1 MKFLKTSLIVIII
14 ISVVLLFTNYYS
26 YIFAKSVDGEIV
38 GVERVTEP
46 AAVIGG
52 GSLTPQ
58 QMYSFA
64 VAIRDKETGTIFTAS
79 SEDRQWAVAKKGFCA
94 NAKFYPYPPWN
105 LEKSGTYFRARLIEL
120 RDCNNLLGS
129 GGVEATQQPAETPV
143 PTPAPPESAPTATP

>member
-1 MKFLKTSLIVIII
+1 MFILVLIG
-14 ISVVLLFTNYYS
+14 VVFGFTNYYS
-26 YIFAKSVDGEIV
+26 YIFSKSVDGEII

-46 AAVIGG
+46 AAIIGG
-52 GSLTPQ
+52 ALTPQ

-94 NAKFYPYPPWN
+94 IAKFYPYPPWN

-120 RDCNNLLGS
+120 RDCNNMLSSQVG
-129 GGVEATQQPAETPV
+129 QN
-143 PTPAPPESAPTATP
+143 PAPAPDAAQPAPTATP

>member
-1 MKFLKTSLIVIII
+1 MKFLRTALIV
-14 ISVVLLFTNYYS
+14 VAVLAVFLLFTTYYS
-26 YIFAKSVDGEIV
+26 YIFAKTVNGEII

-46 AAVIGG
+46 TAIIAGN
-52 GSLTPQ
+52 LTPQ

-120 RDCNNLLGS
+120 QDCNNLLGS
-129 GGVEATQQPAETPV
+129 QGAQAPAPSEAPSAAQPA
-143 PTPAPPESAPTATP
+143 PAATP